1 MVPKGAEGPLKLKGE
16 RVGGGVA
23 QDAELGLFFKMGKKD
38 VVKIQRFT
46 IPGNI
51 IFEIIFFTI

>member
-16 RVGGGVA
+16 RVWGGVA
-23 QDAELGLFFKMGKKD
+23 KDAELGLFFKMGKKD

-51 IFEIIFFTI
+51 IFEIIFFTT